1 MTRHPRLWWTLV
13 GIASALAGCDYGSNR
28 SDVEVSGTTT
38 NPVGYTITGQSSSS
52 PPADR
57 SQAPVSSGGDS
68 KLNQALIDSI
78 IRLVETAPTA
88 PGGDNFAVAVEDLN
102 QLFHST
108 PSQNF
113 RLEPEARKYLL
124 PRFGEKGV
132 QELES
137 AKFTKRDGRHLEDCL
152 LYHTIATRVA
162 GTGDELSRVRAI
174 FDWVVQQV
182 QLVPAGSLALPG
194 IPQAEARP
202 YDVLMRGMAT
212 EQGGSWAERAWLFLS
227 LCRQIGIDGGLVVYA
242 PRGGKPD
249 ELVTWVCAML
259 IGDQAYLFDTRIGLP
274 IPGPDGAGVA
284 TLEQAAT
291 IPLVLER
298 LDLPGQSPYR
308 TTQADLAAGKITILI
323 DSSQGY
329 LASRMRL
336 LQESLTAKY
345 RMILYRDPSAM
356 RDHFAQVLGPRL
368 ANVELWALPKS
379 VEDRLFVDS
388 KFVTATLYPLMFF
401 EPKWPLLS
409 ARLDQLRGEIDSA
422 KEKIVKFRKNPKAM
436 EADGKKP
443 IPAEVRR
450 ALDMY
455 ATYYLGLCH
464 LDQDRPDLA
473 ADMFR
478 QTLELFPEPR
488 LGEPYYHMFRWGAQ
502 ANLGRLCEA
511 KGDDRGAIG
520 YYSEPDPTSQF
531 HGNLYR
537 ARDLVWRDPTAP
549 VPEPLPPPPPSSP
562 VLQQAAAK

>member
-1 MTRHPRLWWTLV
+1 
-13 GIASALAGCDYGSNR
+13 
-28 SDVEVSGTTT
+28 
-38 NPVGYTITGQSSSS
+38 
-52 PPADR
+52 
-57 SQAPVSSGGDS
+57 
-68 KLNQALIDSI
+68 
-78 IRLVETAPTA
+78 
-88 PGGDNFAVAVEDLN
+88 
-102 QLFHST
+102 
-108 PSQNF
+108 
-113 RLEPEARKYLL
+113 
-124 PRFGEKGV
+124 
-132 QELES
+132 
-137 AKFTKRDGRHLEDCL
+137 
-152 LYHTIATRVA
+152 
-162 GTGDELSRVRAI
+162 
-174 FDWVVQQV
+174 
-182 QLVPAGSLALPG
+182 
-194 IPQAEARP
+194 
-202 YDVLMRGMAT
+202 
-212 EQGGSWAERAWLFLS
+212 
-227 LCRQIGIDGGLVVYA
+227 
-242 PRGGKPD
+242 
-249 ELVTWVCAML
+249 ML

-291 IPLVLER
+291 IPLVLDR

-356 RDHFAQVLGPRL
+356 HDNFAKALGPRL
-368 ANVELWALPKS
+368 AAVELWALPKS
-379 VEDRLFVDS
+379 VEDRLFIDS

-422 KEKIVKFRKNPKAM
+422 KEKLVKFRKNPKAT

-473 ADMFR
+473 KDMFQ

-488 LGEPYYHMFRWGAQ
+488 LNEPYYHMFRWGAQ
-502 ANLGRLCEA
+502 ANLGRLYEA
-511 KGDDRGAIG
+511 KGDDRRAIG
-520 YYSEPDPTSQF
+520 YYSELDPTSQF

-549 VPEPLPPPPPSSP
+549 VPEPLPPPPPSVP
-562 VLQQAAAK
+562 ALQQAAAK